1 MSAISKPGSTVATNP
16 ELLTKYEGLLANLRG
31 LGSAVVAYSGG
42 VDSTFLA
49 FASHRALGDSA
60 VAVTAESPSYSDKDR
75 RDALRFGEQI
85 GIRHVFVKTSEIENE
100 AYAVN
105 DSSRCYFCKEE
116 LFLRLGEFRKEN
128 PEYEFA
134 IYGPVTDDLGDF
146 RPGME
151 AAMLAGARAPLVE
164 ADLSKAEVR
173 VLSLH
178 FGLESWDKPA
188 APCLSSRVAYGEYIT
203 AEKLSQIEQAEAFV
217 RSEGF
222 TEFRVRHHDNVAR
235 LELRTEDFERFFA
248 DGRRDR
254 IVENLKSVGYTYVT
268 LDAQGF
274 RSGSMNDVLEM
285 LPVIPA

>member
-1 MSAISKPGSTVATNP
+1 M
-16 ELLTKYEGLLANLRG
+16 
-31 LGSAVVAYSGG
+31 
-42 VDSTFLA
+42 
-49 FASHRALGDSA
+49 
-60 VAVTAESPSYSDKDR
+60 
-75 RDALRFGEQI
+75 
-85 GIRHVFVKTSEIENE
+85 
-100 AYAVN
+100 
-105 DSSRCYFCKEE
+105 
-116 LFLRLGEFRKEN
+116 FLRLGEFREER

-146 RPGME
+146 RPGMK

-164 ADLSKAEVR
+164 AELSKAEVR

-178 FGLESWDKPA
+178 FGLDSWDKPA
-188 APCLSSRVAYGEYIT
+188 SPCLSSRVAYGEHIT

-222 TEFRVRHHDNVAR
+222 IEFRVRHHADVAR

-274 RSGSMNDVLEM
+274 RSGSMNDVLEA
-285 LPVIPA
+285 LPVIQG

>member
-1 MSAISKPGSTVATNP
+1 MITWGGTMATNP
-16 ELLTKYEGLLANLRG
+16 ELLAKYEDLLDSLRE

-49 FASHRALGDSA
+49 YAAHQALGDKA
-60 VAVTAESPSYSDKDR
+60 IAVTAESPSYSDKDR
-75 RDALRFGEQI
+75 QDAIKFAEQI
-85 GIRHVFVKTSEIENE
+85 GIQHIFVKTSEIENE

-116 LFLRLGEFRKEN
+116 LFLRLGEFRKEH

-164 ADLSKAEVR
+164 ADLRKAEVR

-222 TEFRVRHHDNVAR
+222 TEFRVRHHDDVAR

-254 IVENLKSVGYTYVT
+254 IVENLKAVGYTYVT

-285 LPVIPA
+285 LPVIQG

>member
-1 MSAISKPGSTVATNP
+1 MATNP
-16 ELLTKYEGLLANLRG
+16 ELLAKYEDLLANLRE

-49 FASHRALGDSA
+49 YAAHQALESRAI
-60 VAVTAESPSYSDKDR
+60 AVTAESPSYSDKDR
-75 RDALRFGEQI
+75 QDALRFAEQI
-85 GIRHVFVKTSEIENE
+85 GIQHIFVKTSEIENE

-105 DSSRCYFCKEE
+105 DANRCYFCKEE
-116 LFLRLGEFRKEN
+116 LFLRLGEFREER

-146 RPGME
+146 RPGMK

-164 ADLSKAEVR
+164 AELSKAEVR

-178 FGLESWDKPA
+178 FGLDSWDKPA
-188 APCLSSRVAYGEYIT
+188 SPCLSSRVAYGEHIT

-222 TEFRVRHHDNVAR
+222 IEFRVRHHADVAR

-254 IVENLKSVGYTYVT
+254 IVENLKSAGYTYVT

-274 RSGSMNDVLEM
+274 RSGSMNDVLEA
-285 LPVIPA
+285 LPVIQG

>member
-1 MSAISKPGSTVATNP
+1 MSAMITWGGTMATNP
-16 ELLTKYEGLLANLRG
+16 ELLAKYEDLLDSLRE

-49 FASHRALGDSA
+49 YAAHQALGDKA
-60 VAVTAESPSYSDKDR
+60 IAVTAESPSYSDKDR
-75 RDALRFGEQI
+75 QDAIKFAEQI
-85 GIRHVFVKTSEIENE
+85 GIQHIFVKTSEIENE

-116 LFLRLGEFRKEN
+116 LFLRLGEFRKEH

-164 ADLSKAEVR
+164 ADLRKAEVR

-222 TEFRVRHHDNVAR
+222 TEFRVRHHDDVAR

-254 IVENLKSVGYTYVT
+254 IVENLKAVGYTYVT

-285 LPVIPA
+285 LPVIQG